1 MKAYILR
8 INTEMSHEYAK
19 ITADTCDVIDL
30 DWEYFEGWH
39 DITGRAAW
47 CQTGIQMNYYEPPL
61 VIDEMSPA
69 QKANACSAGHGA
81 IWKKIAEGDDEVG
94 IVLEHD
100 ALMYYKPDIKIPDNY
115 IITLGYKVTDPEN
128 YAFMDA
134 RDNEEHGLIHIEGH
148 EGAHAYMMT
157 KRTAQ
162 NLVQEIE
169 ENGRDLGAVDNAYF
183 IKGQRR
189 TKIPLMIMSPTPA
202 IGYLRKSTIWNSK
215 PATVNYEF
223 IPTFAKYYK

>member
-8 INTEMSHEYAK
+8 INTPISHEYANMC
-19 ITADTCDVIDL
+19 ASTCDAIDL
-30 DWEYFEGWH
+30 KWEYFDGWS

-47 CQTGIQMNYYEPPL
+47 CQTGIKMKFYEPPL
-61 VIDEMSPA
+61 IVDNMTPA

-115 IITLGYKVTDPEN
+115 IIVLGYKLAN
-128 YAFMDA
+128 YHDYRFLDA
-134 RDNEEHGLIHIEGH
+134 KNEPRELIPIDGH

-162 NLVQEIE
+162 NLVHEIE
-169 ENGRDLGAVDNAYF
+169 ERGILGAVDNAYF
-183 IKGQRR
+183 IRGQRQ
-189 TKIPLMIMSPTPA
+189 TKIPLAIMSPTPA
-202 IGYLRKSTIWNSK
+202 IGYLRESTIWSK
-215 PATVNYEF
+215 SAHVNYEF
-223 IPTFAKYYK
+223 IPSFAKYYK

>member
-8 INTEMSHEYAK
+8 INTEISHKYAK
-19 ITADTCDVIDL
+19 ITAETCDAIDL
-30 DWEYFEGWH
+30 DWEYFDGWY

-47 CQTGIQMNYYEPPL
+47 CQTGIKMKFYEPPL
-61 VIDEMSPA
+61 IVDNMTPA

-100 ALMYYKPDIKIPDNY
+100 ALMYYKPDIKVPDNY
-115 IITLGYKVTDPEN
+115 LITLGYKLSN
-128 YAFMDA
+128 YHDYRFLDA
-134 RDNEEHGLIHIEGH
+134 KNEPRELIHIDGH

-162 NLVQEIE
+162 NLVYEIE
-169 ENGRDLGAVDNAYF
+169 EKGILGAVDNAYF
-183 IKGQRR
+183 IRGQRR

-202 IGYLRKSTIWNSK
+202 IGYLRESTIWSQS
-215 PATVNYEF
+215 AHVNYEF
-223 IPTFAKYYK
+223 IPSFAKYYK

>member
-8 INTEMSHEYAK
+8 INSELSRKYANMC
-19 ITADTCDVIDL
+19 AETCDAINL
-30 DWEYFEGWH
+30 DWEYFDGWY

-47 CQTGIQMNYYEPPL
+47 CQTGIQMKFYEQPL
-61 VIDEMSPA
+61 VVDNMTPA

-115 IITLGYKVTDPEN
+115 IITLGYKVSDPEN
-128 YAFMDA
+128 YKAWDA
-134 RDNEEHGLIHIEGH
+134 RDNEERELMHIDGH

-162 NLVQEIE
+162 NLVH
-169 ENGRDLGAVDNAYF
+169 
-183 IKGQRR
+183 
-189 TKIPLMIMSPTPA
+189 
-202 IGYLRKSTIWNSK
+202 
-215 PATVNYEF
+215 
-223 IPTFAKYYK
+223 

>member
-8 INTEMSHEYAK
+8 INSELSHKYAK
-19 ITADTCDVIDL
+19 ITAETCDAIDL
-30 DWEYFEGWH
+30 DWEYFDGWY

-47 CQTGIQMNYYEPPL
+47 CQTGIKMKFYEPPL
-61 VIDEMSPA
+61 VIDNMSPA

-100 ALMYYKPDIKIPDNY
+100 ALMYYKPDIKVPDNY
-115 IITLGYKVTDPEN
+115 LIALGYKLSN
-128 YAFMDA
+128 YHEYRFLDA
-134 RDNEEHGLIHIEGH
+134 KNEPRELIHIDGH

-162 NLVQEIE
+162 NLVHEIE
-169 ENGRDLGAVDNAYF
+169 ENGILGAVDNAYF
-183 IKGQRR
+183 IRGQRR

-202 IGYLRKSTIWNSK
+202 IGYLRESTIWSQS
-215 PATVNYEF
+215 AHVNYEF
-223 IPTFAKYYK
+223 IPSFVKYYK

>member
-8 INTEMSHEYAK
+8 INTEISHKYAK
-19 ITADTCDVIDL
+19 ITAETCDAIDL
-30 DWEYFEGWH
+30 DWEYFDGWY

-47 CQTGIQMNYYEPPL
+47 CQTGIKMKFYEPPL
-61 VIDEMSPA
+61 VVDNMTPA

-100 ALMYYKPDIKIPDNY
+100 ALMYYKPDIKVPDNY
-115 IITLGYKVTDPEN
+115 LIALGYKLSN
-128 YAFMDA
+128 YHDYRFLDA
-134 RDNEEHGLIHIEGH
+134 KNEPRELIHIDGH

-162 NLVQEIE
+162 NLVYEIE
-169 ENGRDLGAVDNAYF
+169 EKGILGAVDNAYF
-183 IKGQRR
+183 IRGQRR

-202 IGYLRKSTIWNSK
+202 IGYLRESTIWSQS
-215 PATVNYEF
+215 AHVNYEF
-223 IPTFAKYYK
+223 IPSFAKYYK